1 MKHRK
6 TSCKKSLIRMLA
18 VLLAVTAPG
27 IGHGASTWYV
37 DANNGNDLW
46 DGTTATRD
54 EGADTG
60 PKKTL
65 AAITACTKPYDTVYA
80 APGYYS
86 NNTVTVDGRLYR
98 VCVTNY
104 ASLIATSSPKDTF
117 IVGAETADATQGDAY
132 GNGPGAISGVYLYKN
147 STLQGFTVTGGRTPL
162 GSVEAN
168 CGGGVC
174 GIASAFVK
182 DCVISN
188 NAAGYRGAGVCGVPA
203 SSGINKGPSV
213 YRCLFANN
221 AAANTTGHTVWNL
234 TSIDNCIFSSSSSGY
249 QAYQCKSVRNCTF
262 VGSGTHI
269 RNSTAYNCL
278 MLQNDG
284 AQNVLTNC
292 FYTGT
297 LASNSSCDSA
307 SRQITADQAELDE
320 HWIPAKTS
328 VIVDAGDASYYTN
341 AERNDVYG
349 GQRVYNGKIDVGAVE
364 YDWRG
369 DFGVLLDPVKG
380 RAEVVSA
387 GENVTTNIVS
397 GILVPGGQAVEIDY
411 SPKCNTSC
419 HFTAVPAAGGSVD
432 ARNGDIVLSP
442 DLEGQYTYSG
452 KVGRNRV
459 LISYS
464 GSGEASVF
472 NFFDDGPG
480 LCVIIK

>member
-18 VLLAVTAPG
+18 VFLAVITPG
-27 IGHGASTWYV
+27 IGHSSTWYV
-37 DANNGNDLW
+37 DANNGNDIW

-65 AAITACTKPYDTVYA
+65 AAIAACTKANDTIYA

-117 IVGAETADATQGDAY
+117 IVGAETTDATQGDAY

-147 STLQGFTVTGGRTPL
+147 STLQGFTVTGGRTL
-162 GSVEAN
+162 DDSMNDA
-168 CGGGVC
+168 GGGVC
-174 GIASAFVK
+174 GIGSAEVK
-182 DCVISN
+182 DCIISN
-188 NAAGYRGAGVCGVPA
+188 NAAAYRGGGVCGVKA
-203 SSGINKGPSV
+203 GATSVGKGPSV
-213 YRCLFANN
+213 FRCLFVDNVAVSY
-221 AAANTTGHTVWNL
+221 AHSGWNL
-234 TSIDNCIFSSSSSGY
+234 TAVNDCIFSSSVAQY
-249 QAYQCKSVRNCTF
+249 QLYQCNSIGNCTF
-262 VGSGTHI
+262 VGTGTHV
-269 RNSTAYNCL
+269 RNSKAANCL
-278 MLQNDG
+278 MLSRDG
-284 AQNVLTNC
+284 GNNNLTNC
-292 FYTGT
+292 FYVGALATGST
-297 LASNSSCDSA
+297 AYSS

-328 VIVDAGDASYYTN
+328 VVVDAGDASYYSN
-341 AERNDVYG
+341 AERKDVYG

-432 ARNGDIVLSP
+432 VRNGDIVLSP